1 MKKPVAA
8 VMAVALT
15 LALVLSV
22 GVGVVHAGIGNEIP
36 DTGEHYNLNIIGVPH
51 DKTADMKD
59 SNRHTIFVP
68 LGEDGV
74 PKSVKIYMVRNY
86 ANPDQFQVL
95 DGNACD
101 EDGAT
106 IAVPFEDY
114 GTLSYNVYATA
125 LGKPAGHAQVDA
137 TVTFEEGTY
146 GSLLMDTFTLK
157 REGGN
162 KNPDKNNGKHK
173 NEPHPLDISD
183 IFRGTGWIDVNESG
197 EFEADIDITF
207 DDVWVFNVPT
217 LLEYLWDYNNE
228 GLKLMQVRFYPTTSG
243 KWTNVPE

>member
-1 MKKPVAA
+1 MKGEKKMRKLILIALA
-8 VMAVALT
+8 VVLAMALCAGTVF
-15 LALVLSV
+15 
-22 GVGVVHAGIGNEIP
+22 AGIGNEIP

-74 PKSVKIYMVRNY
+74 PKSVKIYVERNY
-86 ANPDQFQVL
+86 DNPDQFQVQ

-101 EDGAT
+101 GDGAT
-106 IAVPFEDY
+106 ILVPFEDY
-114 GTLSYNVYATA
+114 GTLSFNVYATA
-125 LGKPAGHAQVDA
+125 LGKPGGQAKVDA

-157 REGGN
+157 RAKGN
-162 KNPDKNNGKHK
+162 KGAQQPK
-173 NEPHPLDISD
+173 PLDISN
-183 IFRGTGWIDVNESG
+183 IFRATGWIDVAPEG
-197 EFEADIDITF
+197 PGPEDITF
-207 DDVWVFNVPT
+207 TNVWVFNVPT

-243 KWTNVPE
+243 AWKNAPD